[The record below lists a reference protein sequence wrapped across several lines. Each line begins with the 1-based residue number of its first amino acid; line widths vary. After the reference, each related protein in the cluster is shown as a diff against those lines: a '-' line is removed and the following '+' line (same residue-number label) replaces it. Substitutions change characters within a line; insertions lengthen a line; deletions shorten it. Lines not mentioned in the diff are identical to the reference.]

1 MFSTTF
7 KRCAVTLGVAAGLLA
22 AAGPASAQGG
32 GGDLTRYAGPAGTT
46 SSVVLED
53 TMISGYGVKA
63 GAVVVLIGA
72 NDYGVTDRAQPAPGT
87 QVGSEG

>member
-7 KRCAVTLGVAAGLLA
+7 KRSAVTLGVAAGLLA
-22 AAGPASAQGG
+22 AAGPAGAQAGG
-32 GGDLTRYAGPAGTT
+32 ADPSRLAGPA

-72 NDYGVTDRAQPAPGT
+72 NDYGFADRAHTAPGT